1 MRYAF
6 DINGKTYFAIVTIN
20 RCAPSEVVVFT
31 AEKHIGTGMK
41 SPFESI
47 QECVERIVTA
57 IRV

>member
-6 DINGKTYFAIVTIN
+6 EINGKTYFANVTIN
-20 RCAPSEVVVFT
+20 RCAPSEVVVYT

-41 SPFESI
+41 GLFESL

-57 IRV
+57 SK